1 MLKKFLFSLG
11 LFFTLFIATSANAG
25 WKANSDFSAV
35 YDYKIKGK
43 VAARYLGIPQYP
55 QPTNY
60 TCGATTMSMLMLWE
74 THKKGRGIKFGP
86 LAIHNYVNA
95 KDPKGETSGLTTTE
109 LKSGIN
115 KLIKYV
121 KDKYKLP
128 LNMIMSEY
136 KNKTIKDGISRMMS
150 YMRKNFSPAIIYG
163 NVNILPSRKGYQIVP
178 GAMPGGHYYLVTGM
192 VYCPKG
198 YCTKDVFGLFINDSV
213 YNSNAWDKKSTIRKV
228 AVTPRKL
235 ILAIDLKNYWLP
247 VGDKLPWK
255 RGHMFLYNSNSKA

>member
-25 WKANSDFSAV
+25 WERNSYLSGV
-35 YDYKIKGK
+35 YDYKIGK
-43 VAARYLGIPQYP
+43 YFWARYLAIPQYP

-115 KLIKYV
+115 KLTKYV
-121 KDKYKLP
+121 K
-128 LNMIMSEY
+128 E
-136 KNKTIKDGISRMMS
+136 
-150 YMRKNFSPAIIYG
+150 
-163 NVNILPSRKGYQIVP
+163 
-178 GAMPGGHYYLVTGM
+178 
-192 VYCPKG
+192 
-198 YCTKDVFGLFINDSV
+198 
-213 YNSNAWDKKSTIRKV
+213 
-228 AVTPRKL
+228 
-235 ILAIDLKNYWLP
+235 
-247 VGDKLPWK
+247 
-255 RGHMFLYNSNSKA
+255 

>member
-1 MLKKFLFSLG
+1 
-11 LFFTLFIATSANAG
+11 
-25 WKANSDFSAV
+25 
-35 YDYKIKGK
+35 
-43 VAARYLGIPQYP
+43 
-55 QPTNY
+55 
-60 TCGATTMSMLMLWE
+60 
-74 THKKGRGIKFGP
+74 
-86 LAIHNYVNA
+86 
-95 KDPKGETSGLTTTE
+95 
-109 LKSGIN
+109 
-115 KLIKYV
+115 
-121 KDKYKLP
+121 
-128 LNMIMSEY
+128 MSEY
-136 KNKTIKDGISRMMS
+136 KNKTIKYGISRMMS

-163 NVNILPSRKGYQIVP
+163 NVNGSPKL
-178 GAMPGGHYYLVTGM
+178 GGHYYLVTGM

>member
-1 MLKKFLFSLG
+1 MLKKFLFFLG

-74 THKKGRGIKFGP
+74 THKKGRALKFSP
-86 LAIHNYVNA
+86 LALHNYVNA

-115 KLIKYV
+115 KLTKYV

-163 NVNILPSRKGYQIVP
+163 NVNGSPRL
-178 GAMPGGHYYLVTGM
+178 GGHYYLVTGM

-198 YCTKDVFGLFINDSV
+198 YCTKNVFGLFINDSV
-213 YNSNAWDKKSTIRKV
+213 YNSKVWNDDSIIRKV
-228 AVTPRKL
+228 AIRPRQL
-235 ILAIDLKNYWLP
+235 ILEIDLKDYWKP
-247 VGDKLPWK
+247 TGSKIPWL